1 MNEILYR
8 IADSEDVVK
17 IKELTDV
24 MLKDTMLGVATT
36 NKIERIVNSPSTFVM
51 LAFDREKL
59 VGCIA
64 GVVHQSLF
72 NDITKVTDVGLFV
85 LPEYRKSKIG
95 FMLIKQLE
103 QWARYNKASQIWLGQ
118 TTGNN
123 PERIAKMYERL
134 GYTLCGF
141 NSVKEI

>member
-59 VGCIA
+59 VGFIA